1 MKSQTLMEAKNLVK
15 TFKMGE
21 VVVRALDGVDFTINE
36 GEFVVILGPSGSGKS
51 TLLNMIGG
59 MDCIDEGSLTFKGQN
74 IHGLDRNGLAEYRRN
89 VVGFV
94 FQFYNLI
101 PSLNAY
107 ENVALAAQISK
118 NALSVSDTLE
128 QVGLSDRADHF
139 PSQLSGGQQQ
149 RVAMARAIVKNPAV
163 LLCDEPT
170 GALDSESSDAVMQ
183 LLKTINQTHGTTVIV
198 ITHDQDIAKIADR
211 IFHIQDG
218 RLTHVERVNQSAA
231 S

>member
-1 MKSQTLMEAKNLVK
+1 MEAKNLVK

-36 GEFVVILGPSGSGKS
+36 GEFIVILGPSGSGKS

-59 MDCIDEGSLTFKGQN
+59 MDCIDEGSLTFKGQS

-211 IFHIQDG
+211 IFHIHDG